1 MVNCGQSIAV
11 MGIFCLGLLP
21 AAGFADELKSN
32 QGNNEEPD
40 YELEEMVVTARE
52 PQWRQ
57 PKDEED
63 WRPDRF
69 ELPEGGPERRMEWL
83 PEYTRDERDN
93 YTEVRDPKNEEPDFQ
108 LFKWKF

>member
-1 MVNCGQSIAV
+1 MVNCVKSLAVIIAL
-11 MGIFCLGLLP
+11 CLSLLP

-32 QGNNEEPD
+32 QTDNEELD
-40 YELEEMVVTARE
+40 YELEETVVTARE

-69 ELPEGGPERRMEWL
+69 ELPEDESEKRMEWL